1 MDTESNIE
9 TKLLAEIEAL
19 RDKCPNTQDIY
30 REVCVLLFF
39 RYGITPTANKL
50 YQLVRKG
57 SMSAPAEALGTF
69 WSDLREKSRV
79 RIEHPDLPEELKTA
93 AGELTSVLWTQ
104 AQSLAHESLAT
115 LRSEAQAAVAEA
127 KTNEGAAQ
135 GQLEA
140 ARAEMASVR
149 QALDQATEKIQ
160 GFERRLAAE
169 AALRTSLDEQLRLA
183 REDTVSLQRAN
194 EEARRE
200 FSVELDKFRALGQQA
215 EERLLAAEE
224 RSLLEIDRERQAA
237 VKLQKELDTVRGI
250 ASQTADRDRAELA
263 ACQEQIGSL
272 RQQTGRLEG
281 SLQAVTVAKNQL
293 ATELDGVRQIAAA
306 ANAQVSLWQTEAS
319 QWKERTA
326 KAEKTLA
333 ENQPASKQ
341 KNHRTK
347 PVRHSESR

>member
-1 MDTESNIE
+1 
-9 TKLLAEIEAL
+9 
-19 RDKCPNTQDIY
+19 
-30 REVCVLLFF
+30 VLLFF

-57 SMSAPAEALGTF
+57 SMSAPAEALGKF

-93 AGELTSVLWTQ
+93 AGELASVLWTQ

-115 LRSEAQAAVAEA
+115 LQSEAQAAVAEA

-160 GFERRLAAE
+160 GFEHRLAAE
-169 AALRTSLDEQLRLA
+169 AALRTALDEQLRLA
-183 REDTVSLQRAN
+183 REDHGSLQRAN
-194 EEARRE
+194 DEARRE

-293 ATELDGVRQIAAA
+293 ATELDGVRQLAAD
-306 ANAQVSLWQTEAS
+306 ANAQVSMWKTEAS

-347 PVRHSESR
+347 PVGHSD